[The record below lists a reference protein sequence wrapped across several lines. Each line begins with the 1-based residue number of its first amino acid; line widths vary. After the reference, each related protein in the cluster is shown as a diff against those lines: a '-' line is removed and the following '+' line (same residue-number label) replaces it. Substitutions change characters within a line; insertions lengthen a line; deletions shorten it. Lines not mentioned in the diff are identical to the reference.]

1 MVSHLKLDK
10 QNNLSF
16 SGMSIFTC
24 GTQVLKQGWLHLHPT
39 PKNHLEIFRQACFTR
54 KQTLNLRVFFFLKT
68 FIWTFVLK
76 CAIFSRQN
84 YACIFLDT
92 QVYYFDFSDTFLVRF
107 TNGLIMWLGRPFEYQ
122 TFYIIKEI
130 FFFRFSDHHLKIG
143 PFNNQTFLDHLNT
156 RLVRYSDGYCT
167 WASPV
172 SPLRCSFYKFFYFH
186 KEYQDAKSVKSI

>member
-39 PKNHLEIFRQACFTR
+39 PKKHLEIFHQTCFTR
-54 KQTLNLRVFFFLKT
+54 KQTLNLTVFFSKNVHLNVRFEMRDFFPPKL
-68 FIWTFVLK
+68 
-76 CAIFSRQN
+76 CMH
-84 YACIFLDT
+84 FLDT

-156 RLVRYSDGYCT
+156 RLVRYSYGYC
-167 WASPV
+167 
-172 SPLRCSFYKFFYFH
+172 K
-186 KEYQDAKSVKSI
+186 